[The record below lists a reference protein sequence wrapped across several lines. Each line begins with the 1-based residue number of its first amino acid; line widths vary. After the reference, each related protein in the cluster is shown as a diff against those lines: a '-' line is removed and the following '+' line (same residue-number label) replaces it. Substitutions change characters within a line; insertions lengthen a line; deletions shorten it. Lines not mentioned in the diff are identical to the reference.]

1 MRTKQ
6 EINKDIRDIQKKIT
20 LNAEDRNTLI
30 KLNAYLQ
37 TYQDELRQVE
47 EAERAG
53 AVATSTPSI
62 KSAFPTPQPTGA
74 TGTAGSSTAALLK
87 GMEDALLKQPSGSNV
102 SEEKI
107 KEIID
112 IKIKDMAGSV
122 SFEQLKPYI
131 EQYLETAREIELTIP
146 QYGVTVGIN
155 QDDLMIPNFFKVID
169 DMLVGN
175 NVYLI
180 GEAGTGKTFLAKRVA
195 KALKRRMYV
204 INCSQYTTPIDII
217 GGQTISGFKEGQLL
231 MAWEQGGILVLDE
244 MPKLDANTAGLFND
258 PLAQSSKTTPDADAT
273 IPNPRKGGE
282 PITRSPLFGC
292 IATGNIYPNKVDMAR
307 YVGNNQ
313 QDLSLLDRFSGGVY
327 YVGFNEKLDAELSR
341 YKFIY
346 DLFVGEKTGSN
357 IGIRWYMI
365 EKNYTAFAV
374 VSLRT
379 LIAVRVSF
387 EVELV
392 REIQKRNGQKV
403 IKNGK
408 TFADAVESFLVAF
421 NANPVVKSD
430 LVTKY
435 GLTKA
440 NLNKM
445 AEEAIQKFVDKNWEA
460 LLTKEFYKKGQV
472 AVKEMESMGLV
483 KKAVV
488 EESVIMEELKS

>member
-1 MRTKQ
+1 MRSKQ
-6 EINKDIRDIQKKIT
+6 EIQKEISATQKM
-20 LNAEDRNTLI
+20 LARQSSQMGQEQVAVMEGLL
-30 KLNAYLQ
+30 KSL
-37 TYQDELRQVE
+37 QDELKAVE
-47 EAERAG
+47 ESERTA
-53 AVATSTPSI
+53 ASAASTPSI
-62 KSAFPTPQPTGA
+62 KTAVAQGMPVGA
-74 TGTAGSSTAALLK
+74 AGSTAVLLK
-87 GMEDALLKQPSGSNV
+87 GMEQALLAKPAGGV
-102 SEEKI
+102 DEEKI
-107 KEIID
+107 KVIID
-112 IKIKDMAGSV
+112 QKISEMGGAV

-155 QDDLMIPNFFKVID
+155 QDDLIIPNFFKVID

-204 INCSQYTTPIDII
+204 INCSQFTTPIDII

-327 YVGFNEKLDAELSR
+327 YVGYNDRLDAELSR

-346 DLFVGEKTGSN
+346 DLFVGEKSGAQ
-357 IGIRWYMI
+357 IGMRYYMI

-374 VSLRT
+374 ISLRT

-392 REIQKRNGQKV
+392 REIQKMNGQKV

-421 NANPVVKSD
+421 NANPVVKKD
-430 LVTKY
+430 LVDKY
-435 GLTKA
+435 KLTKS
-440 NLNKM
+440 NLNAM
-445 AEEAIQKFVDKNWEA
+445 AEDAIKKFVAKDWEN

-472 AVKEMESMGLV
+472 AIKQMDSMAMV
-483 KKAVV
+483 KKAVT
-488 EESVIMEELKS
+488 EESVVFDELNS

>member
-1 MRTKQ
+1 MLARQSSQMGQ
-6 EINKDIRDIQKKIT
+6 EQVAVMEGLLKS
-20 LNAEDRNTLI
+20 L
-30 KLNAYLQ
+30 
-37 TYQDELRQVE
+37 QDELKAVE
-47 EAERAG
+47 ESERTA
-53 AVATSTPSI
+53 ASAASTPSI
-62 KSAFPTPQPTGA
+62 KTAVAQGMPVGA
-74 TGTAGSSTAALLK
+74 AGSTAVLLK
-87 GMEDALLKQPSGSNV
+87 GMEQALLAKPAGGV
-102 SEEKI
+102 DEEKI
-107 KEIID
+107 KVIID
-112 IKIKDMAGSV
+112 QKISEMGGAV

-131 EQYLETAREIELTIP
+131 EQYLETAREIELTLP

-155 QDDLMIPNFFKVID
+155 QDDLIIPNFFKVID

-204 INCSQYTTPIDII
+204 INCSQFTTPIDII

-327 YVGFNEKLDAELSR
+327 YVGYNDRLDAELSR

-346 DLFVGEKTGSN
+346 DLFVGEKSGAQ
-357 IGIRWYMI
+357 IGMRYYMI

-374 VSLRT
+374 ISLRT

-392 REIQKRNGQKV
+392 REIQKMNGQKV

-421 NANPVVKSD
+421 NANPVVKKD
-430 LVTKY
+430 LVDKY
-435 GLTKA
+435 KLTKS
-440 NLNKM
+440 NLNAM
-445 AEEAIQKFVDKNWEA
+445 AEDAIKKFVAKDWEN

-472 AVKEMESMGLV
+472 AIKQMDSMAMV
-483 KKAVV
+483 KKAVT
-488 EESVIMEELKS
+488 EESVVFDELNS

>member
-1 MRTKQ
+1 MRSKQ
-6 EINKDIRDIQKKIT
+6 EIQKEISATQKV
-20 LNAEDRNTLI
+20 LARQSSQMSQE
-30 KLNAYLQ
+30 Q
-37 TYQDELRQVE
+37 TAVMEGLLKSLQDELAAVE
-47 EAERAG
+47 EGERA
-53 AVATSTPSI
+53 AASAASTPSI
-62 KSAFPTPQPTGA
+62 KTAVTQGVATGA
-74 TGTAGSSTAALLK
+74 AGSTAALLK
-87 GMEDALLKQPSGSNV
+87 GMEQALLAKPAGGV
-102 SEEKI
+102 DEEKI
-107 KEIID
+107 KVIID
-112 IKIKDMAGSV
+112 QKISEMGGAV

-155 QDDLMIPNFFKVID
+155 QDDLIIPNFFKVID

-204 INCSQYTTPIDII
+204 INCSQFTTPIDII

-327 YVGFNEKLDAELSR
+327 YVGYNDRLDAELSR

-346 DLFVGEKTGSN
+346 DLFVGEKSGAQ
-357 IGIRWYMI
+357 IGMRYYMI

-374 VSLRT
+374 ISLRT

-392 REIQKRNGQKV
+392 REIQKMNGQKV

-421 NANPVVKSD
+421 NANPVVKKD
-430 LVTKY
+430 LVDKY
-435 GLTKA
+435 KLTKS
-440 NLNKM
+440 NLNAM
-445 AEEAIQKFVDKNWEA
+445 AEDAIKKFVAKDWEN

-472 AVKEMESMGLV
+472 AIKQMDSMAMV
-483 KKAVV
+483 KKAVT
-488 EESVIMEELKS
+488 EESVVFDELNS

>member
-1 MRTKQ
+1 MLARQSSQMGQ
-6 EINKDIRDIQKKIT
+6 EQVAVMEGLLKS
-20 LNAEDRNTLI
+20 L
-30 KLNAYLQ
+30 
-37 TYQDELRQVE
+37 QDELKAVE
-47 EAERAG
+47 ESERTA
-53 AVATSTPSI
+53 ASAASTPSI
-62 KSAFPTPQPTGA
+62 KTAVAQGMPVGA
-74 TGTAGSSTAALLK
+74 AGSTAVLLK
-87 GMEDALLKQPSGSNV
+87 GMEQALLAKPAGGV
-102 SEEKI
+102 DEEKI
-107 KEIID
+107 KVIID
-112 IKIKDMAGSV
+112 QKISEMGGAV

-155 QDDLMIPNFFKVID
+155 QDDLIIPNFFKVID

-204 INCSQYTTPIDII
+204 INCSQFTTPIDII

-327 YVGFNEKLDAELSR
+327 YVGYNDRLDAELSR

-346 DLFVGEKTGSN
+346 DLFVGEKSGAQ
-357 IGIRWYMI
+357 IGMRYYMI

-374 VSLRT
+374 ISLRT

-392 REIQKRNGQKV
+392 REIQKMNGQKV

-421 NANPVVKSD
+421 NANPVVKKD
-430 LVTKY
+430 LVDKY
-435 GLTKA
+435 KLTKS
-440 NLNKM
+440 NLNAM
-445 AEEAIQKFVDKNWEA
+445 AEDAIKKFVAKDWEN

-472 AVKEMESMGLV
+472 AIKQMDSMAMV
-483 KKAVV
+483 KKAVT
-488 EESVIMEELKS
+488 EESVVFDELNS

>member
-1 MRTKQ
+1 MLARQSSQMGQ
-6 EINKDIRDIQKKIT
+6 EQVAVMEGLLKS
-20 LNAEDRNTLI
+20 L
-30 KLNAYLQ
+30 
-37 TYQDELRQVE
+37 QDELKAVE
-47 EAERAG
+47 ESERTA
-53 AVATSTPSI
+53 ASAASTPSI
-62 KSAFPTPQPTGA
+62 KTAVAQGMPVGA
-74 TGTAGSSTAALLK
+74 AGSTAVLLK
-87 GMEDALLKQPSGSNV
+87 GMEQALLAKPAGGV
-102 SEEKI
+102 DEEKI
-107 KEIID
+107 KVIID
-112 IKIKDMAGSV
+112 QKISEMGGAV

-155 QDDLMIPNFFKVID
+155 QDDLIIPNFFKVID

-204 INCSQYTTPIDII
+204 INCSQFTTPIDII

-327 YVGFNEKLDAELSR
+327 YVGYNDRLDAELSR

-346 DLFVGEKTGSN
+346 DLFVGEKSGAQ
-357 IGIRWYMI
+357 IGMRYYMI

-374 VSLRT
+374 ISLRT

-392 REIQKRNGQKV
+392 REIQKMNGQKV

-421 NANPVVKSD
+421 NANPVVKKD
-430 LVTKY
+430 LVDKY
-435 GLTKA
+435 KLTKS
-440 NLNKM
+440 NLNAM
-445 AEEAIQKFVDKNWEA
+445 AEDAIKKFVAKDWEN

-472 AVKEMESMGLV
+472 AIKQMDSMAMV
-483 KKAVV
+483 KKAVTD
-488 EESVIMEELKS
+488 ESVVFDDLNS

>member
-1 MRTKQ
+1 
-6 EINKDIRDIQKKIT
+6 
-20 LNAEDRNTLI
+20 
-30 KLNAYLQ
+30 
-37 TYQDELRQVE
+37 
-47 EAERAG
+47 
-53 AVATSTPSI
+53 
-62 KSAFPTPQPTGA
+62 
-74 TGTAGSSTAALLK
+74 
-87 GMEDALLKQPSGSNV
+87 
-102 SEEKI
+102 
-107 KEIID
+107 
-112 IKIKDMAGSV
+112 
-122 SFEQLKPYI
+122 
-131 EQYLETAREIELTIP
+131 
-146 QYGVTVGIN
+146 
-155 QDDLMIPNFFKVID
+155 
-169 DMLVGN
+169 
-175 NVYLI
+175 
-180 GEAGTGKTFLAKRVA
+180 
-195 KALKRRMYV
+195 
-204 INCSQYTTPIDII
+204 
-217 GGQTISGFKEGQLL
+217 
-231 MAWEQGGILVLDE
+231 
-244 MPKLDANTAGLFND
+244 
-258 PLAQSSKTTPDADAT
+258 
-273 IPNPRKGGE
+273 
-282 PITRSPLFGC
+282 
-292 IATGNIYPNKVDMAR
+292 
-307 YVGNNQ
+307 
-313 QDLSLLDRFSGGVY
+313 
-327 YVGFNEKLDAELSR
+327 
-341 YKFIY
+341 
-346 DLFVGEKTGSN
+346 
-357 IGIRWYMI
+357 MI

>member
-6 EINKDIRDIQKKIT
+6 EIQKEISAIYKMLARSSSQMSQEESANLAAQLISLEQEMDDIANKEK
-20 LNAEDRNTLI
+20 
-30 KLNAYLQ
+30 
-37 TYQDELRQVE
+37 
-47 EAERAG
+47 EAA
-53 AVATSTPSI
+53 AASSTPSI
-62 KSAFPTPQPTGA
+62 KTAVAQGVPVGA
-74 TGTAGSSTAALLK
+74 AGSTAVLLK
-87 GMEDALLKQPSGSNV
+87 GMEQALLAKPAGGV
-102 SEEKI
+102 DEDKI
-107 KEIID
+107 KVIID
-112 IKIKDMAGSV
+112 QKISEMGGAV

-155 QDDLMIPNFFKVID
+155 QDDLIIPNFFKVID

-204 INCSQYTTPIDII
+204 INCSQFTTPIDII

-292 IATGNIYPNKVDMAR
+292 IATGNIYPNKVDMSR

-327 YVGFNEKLDAELSR
+327 YVGYNDRLDAELSR

-346 DLFVGEKTGSN
+346 DLFVGEKSGAE
-357 IGIRWYMI
+357 IGMRYYMI

-374 VSLRT
+374 ISLRT

-392 REIQKRNGQKV
+392 REIQKMNGQKV

-421 NANPVVKSD
+421 NANPVVKKD
-430 LVTKY
+430 LVDKY
-435 GLTKA
+435 KLTKS
-440 NLNKM
+440 NLNAM
-445 AEEAIQKFVDKNWEA
+445 ADEAIKKFVAKDWEK
-460 LLTKEFYKKGQV
+460 LLTNEFYKKGQV
-472 AVKEMESMGLV
+472 AIKQMDSMAMV
-483 KKAVV
+483 KKAVT
-488 EESVIMEELKS
+488 EESVVFDELNS

>member
-6 EINKDIRDIQKKIT
+6 EIQKEISATQKV
-20 LNAEDRNTLI
+20 LARQSSQMSQE
-30 KLNAYLQ
+30 Q
-37 TYQDELRQVE
+37 TAVMEGLLKSLQDELAAVE
-47 EAERAG
+47 EGERA
-53 AVATSTPSI
+53 AASAASTPSI
-62 KSAFPTPQPTGA
+62 KTAVTQGVAAGA
-74 TGTAGSSTAALLK
+74 AGSTAALLK
-87 GMEDALLKQPSGSNV
+87 GMEQALLAKPAGGV
-102 SEEKI
+102 DEEKI
-107 KEIID
+107 KVIID
-112 IKIKDMAGSV
+112 QKISEMGGAV

-146 QYGVTVGIN
+146 EYGVTVGIG
-155 QDDLMIPNFFKVID
+155 QDDLIIPNFFKVID

-204 INCSQYTTPIDII
+204 INCSQFTTPIDII

-327 YVGFNEKLDAELSR
+327 YVGYNDRLDAELSR

-346 DLFVGEKTGSN
+346 DLFVGEKSGAE
-357 IGIRWYMI
+357 IGMRYYMI

-374 VSLRT
+374 ISLRT

-392 REIQKRNGQKV
+392 REIQKMNGQKV

-421 NANPVVKSD
+421 NANPVVKKD
-430 LVTKY
+430 LVDKY
-435 GLTKA
+435 KLTKT
-440 NLNKM
+440 NLNAM
-445 AEEAIQKFVDKNWEA
+445 ADEAIKKFVAKDWEG

-472 AVKEMESMGLV
+472 AIKSMESMAMV
-483 KKAVV
+483 KKAVT
-488 EESVIMEELKS
+488 EESVVFDELNS

>member
-1 MRTKQ
+1 MRTKE
-6 EINKDIRDIQKKIT
+6 EILKDIKSVQKQLAMIPESAQT
-20 LNAEDRNTLI
+20 GEAFTS
-30 KLNAYLQ
+30 LQ
-37 TYQDELRQVE
+37 GSLAQLQIEMQDVE
-47 EAERAG
+47 EAEKTA
-53 AVATSTPSI
+53 AAAASTPSI
-62 KSAFPTPQPTGA
+62 KTAISQGKPTGA
-74 TGTAGSSTAALLK
+74 AGSTAALLK
-87 GMEDALLKQPSGSNV
+87 GMEQALLAQPTGGV
-102 SEEKI
+102 DEVRIKAIIDEKI
-107 KEIID
+107 SE
-112 IKIKDMAGSV
+112 MGASV
-122 SFEQLKPYI
+122 SFDRLKPYI

-204 INCSQYTTPIDII
+204 INCSQFTTPIDII

-258 PLAQSSKTTPDADAT
+258 PLAQSSKTTPDSEAT

-282 PITRSPLFGC
+282 PIQRSPLFGC

-327 YVGFNEKLDAELSR
+327 YVGYNDKLDAELSR

-346 DLFVGEKTGSN
+346 DLFVGEKTGLN
-357 IGIRWYMI
+357 IGMRYYMI
-365 EKNYTAFAV
+365 EKNYTSFAV
-374 VSLRT
+374 ISLRT

-392 REIQKRNGQKV
+392 REMQKMAGQKV
-403 IKNGK
+403 IKSGK

-421 NANPVVKSD
+421 NANPVVKND
-430 LVTKY
+430 LVTRYK
-435 GLTKA
+435 LTKA
-440 NLNKM
+440 NLNAM
-445 AEEAIQKFVDKNWEA
+445 AEEAIKKFAAKDWEG

-472 AVKEMESMGLV
+472 AIKQMETMSVV
-483 KKAVV
+483 KKAVT
-488 EESVIMEELKS
+488 EESQVFDELNS

>member
-6 EINKDIRDIQKKIT
+6 EIQKEISAIQKM
-20 LNAEDRNTLI
+20 LARSSS
-30 KLNAYLQ
+30 Q
-37 TYQDELRQVE
+37 MSQE
-47 EAERAG
+47 ESANLSAQLSSLEQEMDDIANKEKE
-53 AVATSTPSI
+53 AAAASSTPSI
-62 KSAFPTPQPTGA
+62 KTAVAQGVPVGA
-74 TGTAGSSTAALLK
+74 AGSTAVLLK
-87 GMEDALLKQPSGSNV
+87 GMEQALLAKPAGGV
-102 SEEKI
+102 DEDRI
-107 KEIID
+107 KVIID
-112 IKIKDMAGSV
+112 QKISEMGGAV

-155 QDDLMIPNFFKVID
+155 QDDLIIPNFFKVID

-195 KALKRRMYV
+195 KAMKRRMYV
-204 INCSQYTTPIDII
+204 INCSQFTTPIDII

-258 PLAQSSKTTPDADAT
+258 PLAQSSKTTPDAEAT

-327 YVGFNEKLDAELSR
+327 YVGYNDRLDAELSR

-346 DLFVGEKTGSN
+346 DLFVGEKSGAQ
-357 IGIRWYMI
+357 IGMRYYMI

-374 VSLRT
+374 ISLRT

-392 REIQKRNGQKV
+392 REIQKMNGQKV

-421 NANPVVKSD
+421 NANPVVRKD
-430 LVTKY
+430 LVDKY
-435 GLTKA
+435 KLTKS
-440 NLNKM
+440 NLNAM
-445 AEEAIQKFVDKNWEA
+445 ADEAIKKFVAKDWEK
-460 LLTKEFYKKGQV
+460 LLTNEFYKKGQV
-472 AVKEMESMGLV
+472 AIKQMDSMAMV
-483 KKAVV
+483 KKAVT
-488 EESVIMEELKS
+488 EESVVFDELNS